1 MDSTVS
7 FNPNLITG
15 VWEIGVLISC
25 VLFGVST
32 TQTYTYYTRFPDD
45 PAKIKALVALVWIGD
60 VVRILCFGHTLYIYT
75 ITDFIHPE
83 RIFGLFPVSLPIGTL
98 FDGLVGF
105 GVQGFFAA
113 RIYTLSKKLLI
124 PVLIWVLGFLR
135 LVGTIG
141 MLVTALG
148 SDSVAIYVA
157 RWEWIFTS
165 DFSLGVVNDVIITAT
180 LVFWFY
186 RQRRGAHRGTVAVI
200 DKLIVW
206 TMETGMITSVTG
218 ITALICFIKM
228 KTNFIWMATIIVNG
242 SLFSNSLLAS
252 LNSRTTLRTMNEV
265 AIPSSDLIP
274 SSDVIPELIRYE
286 AKVGTAIGV
295 YFLYNHATDQK

>member
-7 FNPNLITG
+7 FNPNLIIG

-45 PAKIKALVALVWIGD
+45 PAKMKALVALVWIGD
-60 VVRILCFGHTLYIYT
+60 VVRILCFGDTLYIYT

-83 RIFGLFPVSLPIGTL
+83 RIFGPVPVSLAIGAL

-105 GVQGFFAA
+105 SVQGFFAV

-135 LVGTIG
+135 LVGTIA
-141 MLVTALG
+141 MLVTALD
-148 SDSVAIYVA
+148 SDSVVIYVA

-186 RQRRGAHRGTVAVI
+186 RQRRDAHGTTQAVM

-206 TMETGMITSVTG
+206 TMETGMITSITG
-218 ITALICFIKM
+218 ITALFIKM
-228 KTNFIWMATIIVNG
+228 KANFIWMATIIVNG

-252 LNSRTTLRTMNEV
+252 LNSRTTLRTMHEV
-265 AIPSSDLIP
+265 AIP
-274 SSDVIPELIRYE
+274 SSDVIPEFGPGFSSDSIPM
-286 AKVGTAIGV
+286 T
-295 YFLYNHATDQK
+295 N